1 MLTLVVKINVIY
13 SSRNNFLKNY
23 LNVNN
28 RKMIIESLIH
38 QLSKL
43 LFSD

>member
-1 MLTLVVKINVIY
+1 MLTWVVKINVIY
-13 SSRNNFLKNY
+13 SSRSNFLKNY

-38 QLSKL
+38 RLNKL